1 MKKTPTDCHE
11 YHETHRVPQHQLRP
25 GRPQKPS
32 EIPGMSENFIRTL
45 RDQSMRLSLLG
56 LNNVREVVFCVYF
69 RPFADE
75 FTDNARRDANFIS
88 AFYRFFAEHRA
99 VIDEKILAHSKSHR
113 RAVRDAKKP
122 RVSIEKIAIIRDR
135 DEKFGEMEER
145 EDAQESLEVFR
156 RERGVDHGSLLA
168 RFCLDDEA
176 SFLEE

>member
-11 YHETHRVPQHQLRP
+11 YHETYRVPQHQLRP

-32 EIPGMSENFIRTL
+32 EIPGMSENFIRTF

-56 LNNVREVVFCVYF
+56 LNDVREVVFGVYF

-75 FTDNARRDANFIS
+75 FTDDARRDANFMS

-113 RAVRDAKKP
+113 RTVRDAKKP

-135 DEKFGEMEER
+135 DEKFREMEER

-156 RERGVDHGSLLA
+156 RERGVAHGSLLA
-168 RFCLDDEA
+168 RFCLDEEA